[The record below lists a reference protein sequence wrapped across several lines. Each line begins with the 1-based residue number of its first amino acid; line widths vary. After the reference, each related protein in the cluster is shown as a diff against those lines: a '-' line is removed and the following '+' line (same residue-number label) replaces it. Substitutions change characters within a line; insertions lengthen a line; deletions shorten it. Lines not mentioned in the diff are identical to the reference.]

1 MIAYALERGVQVS
14 VLKLSL
20 EFLHEYAGLFG
31 QTAAIVTNRFPRG
44 SRAFAAKSGYF
55 RARHLKDA
63 HLVFMAKP
71 QQLEIHRR
79 KACRP
84 GVSRVLI
91 EDAIDDGDKAS
102 ASDVIRKFIG
112 SSSRLD

>member
-1 MIAYALERGVQVS
+1 MIAYAFERGLQPS

-20 EFLHEYAGLFG
+20 EFLHEYSGLFG

-44 SRAFAAKSGYF
+44 SRAVEAKSGDF

-84 GVSRVLI
+84 GVTRVLI
-91 EDAIDDGDKAS
+91 ENAIDDGDKAA
-102 ASDVIRKFIG
+102 ASDVIRGGIG
-112 SSSRLD
+112 TAS